1 MSNSKKILNKI
12 PPDTKFMAL
21 ARIFVTV
28 IMLIVMGILTT
39 QSLLGT
45 TGIEII
51 SKDAVVDNLLFRMR
65 EGWETIVYYS
75 DDVFANLFWLIISA
89 ITMFILL
96 PLMKKIPL
104 AAEAAIVMAWTITF
118 GAIWV
123 FSANLA
129 PTEDSFRVTD
139 AAICFSNGT
148 YGPLAEGERY
158 FRDYSYQL
166 GYVLFNEIIISIAKI
181 FGEIKNLLFLEII
194 NVFLLAFS
202 YAAIIVINSRIFKD
216 SRVRHI
222 TSLLLMFAAQPIIF
236 SSFLYGIIPGFTF
249 AVFALL
255 FMILYLQ
262 KNKIVYSILMVI
274 FTAISVM
281 IKTNN
286 YIILAAICCIVFVM
300 MFRRRKFVS
309 DIILIAATAALS
321 VCVNPAVKTYYEH
334 RANVDLGESVPFT
347 SWFDMGIHEA
357 VNAPGWYNPMYTI
370 HTFKESDF
378 DPETASE
385 KSKESISK
393 QIEYFKENPQ
403 YRKEF
408 FYQKFMSQWN
418 ETTYQSIWNN
428 KIRQHYYPM
437 SPAAEWICGAGEK
450 SVKQYMDYY
459 AQLIFA
465 TCMAGLIAC
474 LKNRNFLSVTF
485 PVVILGGMLY
495 HILAEAKSQYSL
507 PYFILMIGF
516 AAYGIVSAYDY
527 FEKKTDGSKFGNLI
541 FNNDYLK
548 KQLADIMTSKETT
561 QMMKTDTETPQNI
574 IIAEPV
580 ILNEEVPDVIPPKI
594 SETE

>member
-1 MSNSKKILNKI
+1 MTNSKKSLNKI
-12 PPDTKFMAL
+12 PPDTKFMSL

-28 IMLIVMGILTT
+28 IMLAVMGILTA

-51 SKDAVVDNLLFRMR
+51 NKDAVVDNLLFRIR

-75 DDVFANLFWLIISA
+75 DDVFANLFWLIVCVIA
-89 ITMFILL
+89 MFVLL

-104 AAEAAIVMAWTITF
+104 AAEVAIVMAWTITF
-118 GAIWV
+118 GSIWI
-123 FSANLA
+123 FSVALS

-139 AAICFSNGT
+139 AAICFSNGN
-148 YGPLAEGERY
+148 YGPLAEEERY
-158 FRDYSYQL
+158 FRNYSYQL
-166 GYVLFNEIIISIAKI
+166 GYVLFNEIIINIAKL
-181 FGEIKNLLFLEII
+181 FGEIKNLIFLEII

-202 YAAIIVINSRIFKD
+202 YAAIIIINSRIFRD

-249 AVFALL
+249 AVFALM

-262 KNKIVYSILMVI
+262 KNKIIYGILMVI
-274 FTAISVM
+274 FLAISVM

-286 YIILAAICCIVFVM
+286 YIILAAIGCIVFVM
-300 MFRRRKFVS
+300 MFKRKKFVI
-309 DIILIAATAALS
+309 DTILLSAAFAIS
-321 VCVNPAVKTYYEH
+321 VSVNPAVKTYYEH

-357 VNAPGWYNPMYTI
+357 MNAPGWYNP
-370 HTFKESDF
+370 TFTLRTFEKSNYDAEIA
-378 DPETASE
+378 TE
-385 KSKESISK
+385 KSKESIRN
-393 QIEYFKENPQ
+393 QIQYFKDNPQ

-437 SPAAEWICGAGEK
+437 SPAAEWVCGAGEK

-465 TCMAGLIAC
+465 ACMAGLIAC

-527 FEKKTDGSKFGNLI
+527 FKKRTGSSKFAKLI

-548 KQLADIMTSKETT
+548 KQLADIMTSEETT

-574 IIAEPV
+574 TIAEPV